1 MRAVQTAKAAVRAGI
16 AALLAAAWI
25 DPDEVGSVLLAGSFG
40 RYISPASA
48 AAIGLLPPGWADE
61 ATAVGNAALEGA
73 DRALSPDGSRDGI
86 ERIAGSTI
94 VVDLNSSP
102 AFREAFLGGLD
113 F

>member
-1 MRAVQTAKAAVRAGI
+1 MRALQTAKAAVRAGI

-25 DPDEVGSVLLAGSFG
+25 DPDEIETVLLAGSFG
-40 RYISPASA
+40 RYISPVSA
-48 AAIGLLPPGWADE
+48 AAIGLLPPGWEKE
-61 ATAVGNAALEGA
+61 ARAVGNAALEGA
-73 DRALSPDGSRDGI
+73 DLWFSSDESRDGI
-86 ERIAGSTI
+86 ARIAGSTI